1 MRFPY
6 SQSVSQLVK
15 QNVKLKNLPMKK
27 PPFNSNTRGRKV
39 ACTVSAAALMLGV
52 SHSATV
58 GFHFQSEWQNAT
70 AYSGKLVT
78 ATAFGVP
85 ANSWENLTPLRTGYY
100 GDNGPFSTNELIST
114 TTSTGGLHPLPQG
127 SVNLAWACTAAN
139 VTGFAGYGVP
149 YGAPSPNP
157 GEEEVYYS
165 FLRDDKNIYTT
176 PAGGPIPYSLS
187 ITGLKSV
194 WPNSPYVIQI
204 VNASDTASSFANAN
218 IGSLSNHIQVTFPS
232 TQSSVGVFGALSTG
246 SGPITND
253 SINIWSD
260 PATAASGSVA
270 IAGTI
275 AGFIITDQPVVTMS
289 PRSVLSYAG
298 DHVTLSP
305 YAIGVPPLSY
315 QWRLNGKPVA
325 GATNLTYDIPSVT
338 ATKFGLYD
346 LVVTNAYGSATSK
359 VATVTGGLFLGNA
372 SNLVADSNPNNSPRV
387 GVDSGATWLASSS
400 DGVTT
405 RSGVMQFVATNA
417 NSITVPGSSNFDVTN
432 GTVSFWMR
440 SAGNDTASSPG
451 SSVADLFGRVATSGA
466 NGFLIG
472 LNDDGTLLYY
482 TPENLG
488 QNNGNTSTAKVADNK
503 WHLVTVTFDSGPS
516 GGVAVYVDGA
526 QNLTNNNNVSWSW
539 PTNQAQIELGYSSD
553 STIRDFNGQLDD
565 VRVYS
570 RILTPAEVASVYN
583 TGALIDTANLQA
595 RYNFDKAPV
604 NGYTLT
610 WIEANSVLQSATTAS
625 GPYTD
630 VTGSFAPYNFI
641 PGAGQK
647 FFRYRYPTHVAQ
659 TINSN
664 PVLQ

>member
-1 MRFPY
+1 M
-6 SQSVSQLVK
+6 
-15 QNVKLKNLPMKK
+15 
-27 PPFNSNTRGRKV
+27 
-39 ACTVSAAALMLGV
+39 
-52 SHSATV
+52 
-58 GFHFQSEWQNAT
+58 
-70 AYSGKLVT
+70 
-78 ATAFGVP
+78 
-85 ANSWENLTPLRTGYY
+85 
-100 GDNGPFSTNELIST
+100 
-114 TTSTGGLHPLPQG
+114 
-127 SVNLAWACTAAN
+127 
-139 VTGFAGYGVP
+139 
-149 YGAPSPNP
+149 
-157 GEEEVYYS
+157 
-165 FLRDDKNIYTT
+165 
-176 PAGGPIPYSLS
+176 
-187 ITGLKSV
+187 
-194 WPNSPYVIQI
+194 
-204 VNASDTASSFANAN
+204 
-218 IGSLSNHIQVTFPS
+218 TFPS

-359 VATVTGGLFLGNA
+359 VATVTGGLILGTA
-372 SNLVADSNPNNSPRV
+372 TNLVADTNPNNSPRV

-400 DGVTT
+400 DGVKT
-405 RSGVMQFVATNA
+405 RTGVMQFVATNA
-417 NSITVPGSSNFDVTN
+417 NSILVPGSSNFDVTN
-432 GTVSFWMR
+432 GTICLWMR
-440 SAGNDTASSPG
+440 SAGNDANSSPG
-451 SSVADLFGRVATSGA
+451 SSVADLFGRVAGSSA

-472 LNDDGTLLYY
+472 LNDDGSLLYY
-482 TPENLG
+482 TPENQG

-503 WHLVTVTFDSGPS
+503 WHLITVTFDSGNS

-526 QNLTNNNNVSWSW
+526 LDLTNNNNVSWSW
-539 PTNQAQIELGYSSD
+539 PAGKQIELGYSSD
-553 STIRDFNGQLDD
+553 STIRDFDGQLDD
-565 VRVYS
+565 VRIYS
-570 RILTPAEVASVYN
+570 RILTASEIASVYN
-583 TGALIDTANLQA
+583 TGALIDNANLQA
-595 RYNFDKAPV
+595 RYNFDKAPT
-604 NGYTLT
+604 NGYTLN

-630 VTGSFAPYNFI
+630 VTGAFAPYNFI
-641 PGAGQK
+641 LGAGQK
-647 FFRYRYPTHVAQ
+647 FFRYHYPTHAAQ